1 MLMQTSE
8 RLSTRSAAGFPLSPA
23 MMMPNPKNSAMTM
36 TWSIVALASGCTAL
50 EGKMDTMVSMK
61 GLPRRGLI
69 AQPAGL
75 QQGEPVH
82 PLGYA
87 GQDQG

>member
-36 TWSIVALASGCTAL
+36 TWSIVALTKGSTAFDGKIFTRVSIREGALVAPSYASREELFIT
-50 EGKMDTMVSMK
+50 
-61 GLPRRGLI
+61 
-69 AQPAGL
+69 
-75 QQGEPVH
+75 
-82 PLGYA
+82 
-87 GQDQG
+87 